1 MLKVNNVKRNPKLS
15 IKWLSTKIDCKT
27 TYRIVT
33 EKSTRINIFLD
44 QTWIFPAFN
53 YQLRLP
59 FFMTQIIIMILKN
72 HEWLI
77 LLND

>member
-1 MLKVNNVKRNPKLS
+1 MINSDLFLSIRRSYKKNVTSEFMLKVNNVKRNPKLS

-44 QTWIFPAFN
+44 QTWIFPAFK
-53 YQLRLP
+53 Y
-59 FFMTQIIIMILKN
+59 
-72 HEWLI
+72 
-77 LLND
+77 

>member
-44 QTWIFPAFN
+44 QT
-53 YQLRLP
+53 
-59 FFMTQIIIMILKN
+59 
-72 HEWLI
+72 
-77 LLND
+77 